1 MKKDV
6 VYIDVEDDITA
17 IIGKIKSS
25 KEQIVALVPPRRT
38 GILQSAVNLRLL
50 DRMAKSAD
58 KKLVIVSN
66 NKSLVSL
73 AAAAKIPV
81 AKNLQS
87 KPELAEIT
95 ALKED
100 SEDDIIDGGNLPIGE
115 LDKTSPPELIINRKS
130 IDDAMASLDEDD
142 AELLGA
148 QANAV
153 PAKKS
158 EHIPPGPKTRRIKV
172 PDFGSFR
179 KKLFIG
185 GILGTALIAF
195 LVWAMVFAPAATI
208 IITAKTSAEAISD
221 SLILSETA
229 TTSFDNKTL
238 RVISKEYKKDQ
249 TLDFEATGQ
258 DNVGQKSAGVITIYN
273 CDDTDGFTIVAGTK
287 FVSVSSGLVYKNS
300 DAIQVPAMTGK
311 ASTCQ
316 STATHDG
323 AGVKQAN
330 VSAEKAGEAYNI
342 QSGSYD
348 VSGFSYVY
356 ITGTAMSGGTTKI
369 AKVVTDTD
377 VIKAKE
383 KLANTTDEVAVADLT
398 KQFNSDQIA
407 ITSSLSVSR
416 ADATSTP
423 AVGQESTGVA
433 KLTSSVTYKMYV
445 ANKSEV
451 KTLLNQQLEKLI
463 SGKKNTKIYSD
474 GVDTAKITNFEK
486 TDKVMSANLSTIA
499 RLGPVISEQDVKELA
514 KGERYGQVQ
523 SMLEAIPGIE
533 SVDIKFSYFWVATVP
548 RDTNKIKVE
557 FKLDADK

>member
-208 IITAKTSAEAISD
+208 I
-221 SLILSETA
+221 
-229 TTSFDNKTL
+229 
-238 RVISKEYKKDQ
+238 
-249 TLDFEATGQ
+249 
-258 DNVGQKSAGVITIYN
+258 IYN